1 MYDSWYMSIFL
12 SSGECDP
19 DFVVA
24 PRHVEQVSDICK
36 LCHSNDIPIIP
47 YGTGTGL
54 EGGVVALRGGVCV
67 NLANFDVAPEVRAS
81 DFNAHVGAGV
91 TRLTLNEHLRGT
103 GLFFAVDP
111 GADASV
117 CGMAS
122 TNASGTNAV
131 KYGTMREDVLN
142 LEVVLAD
149 GTIIHTAG
157 KTAILKKNFWMPV
170 SFFDPEIISFFV
182 LGF

>member
-1 MYDSWYMSIFL
+1 MSLLIIRL
-12 SSGECDP
+12 PGEFDP

-24 PRHVEQVSDICK
+24 PRSVSQVSDICK
-36 LCHSNDIPIIP
+36 LCHSNNVPIIP

-54 EGGVVALRGGVCV
+54 EGGVVALQGGVSV
-67 NLANFDVAPEVRAS
+67 SLANFNASPEVRAS

-91 TRLTLNEHLRGT
+91 TRLGLNDHLRGS

-131 KYGTMREDVLN
+131 KYGTMRENVLN

-149 GTIIHTAG
+149 GTVVHTAG
-157 KTAILKKNFWMPV
+157 KTAEQFGVRHFL
-170 SFFDPEIISFFV
+170 
-182 LGF
+182 